1 MSTQL
6 SLHAISKSYDHR
18 LVLDQISCA
27 FPPGQVSGVIGEN
40 GSGKS
45 TLFRLLAGLE
55 QPDDGQVSLTAEG
68 GIGYLAQDNPLPLHL
83 DVDAVADHA
92 LADLRAIE
100 ARLRSLEI
108 VLADGNLDVLA
119 EYGDLQ
125 TAFEIREGYDADA
138 RLQRALHGL
147 GLSNLPG
154 HRRLSQLSGGEQAR
168 LHLAA
173 VLAASPEILL
183 LDEPTNHLD
192 LAALTWLEE
201 HLRARAGTTVV
212 VSHDR
217 AFLDRVTATLFE
229 LDGDT
234 HRMTRYGN
242 GYSGYLSE
250 KAAERAR
257 LAQAR
262 EQWEDEVAQMRVTV
276 RTTAQR
282 VAIGRAMTDNNK
294 VAYDRAAGRVNEAE
308 SSKIR
313 NAKERLRR
321 LEEAPPPV
329 PAKPL
334 RFTASLRTAGT
345 ADNGPVLDA
354 VGVAVRDRLDPCSLQ
369 VPAGGRLLITG
380 PNGIGKS
387 TLLDVLAGSLAPGQ
401 GSLTRRGRIGYLPQ
415 EVDEERPDETLRSAL
430 TRHPGTSRLGLFR
443 RDQLQTRV
451 GALSTGQRR
460 RLAIA
465 RLLTT
470 PYDVLLLDEP
480 TNHLSLVLVEEF
492 EAALDQYDGALVVVS
507 HDRRFLSRWRGNV
520 LELRENTLACH

>member
-18 LVLDQISCA
+18 LVLDQINCA

-55 QPDDGQVSLTAEG
+55 RPDDGQVSLTAEG

-125 TAFEIREGYDADA
+125 TAFEIRDGYDADA

-173 VLAASPEILL
+173 VLASSPEILL

-201 HLRARAGTTVV
+201 HLRARSGTTVV

-234 HRMTRYGN
+234 HR
-242 GYSGYLSE
+242 
-250 KAAERAR
+250 
-257 LAQAR
+257 
-262 EQWEDEVAQMRVTV
+262 DDPV
-276 RTTAQR
+276 R
-282 VAIGRAMTDNNK
+282 
-294 VAYDRAAGRVNEAE
+294 
-308 SSKIR
+308 
-313 NAKERLRR
+313 ERLQR
-321 LEEAPPPV
+321 LSHRE
-329 PAKPL
+329 
-334 RFTASLRTAGT
+334 
-345 ADNGPVLDA
+345 
-354 VGVAVRDRLDPCSLQ
+354 
-369 VPAGGRLLITG
+369 GG
-380 PNGIGKS
+380 
-387 TLLDVLAGSLAPGQ
+387 
-401 GSLTRRGRIGYLPQ
+401 
-415 EVDEERPDETLRSAL
+415 
-430 TRHPGTSRLGLFR
+430 
-443 RDQLQTRV
+443 
-451 GALSTGQRR
+451 
-460 RLAIA
+460 
-465 RLLTT
+465 
-470 PYDVLLLDEP
+470 
-480 TNHLSLVLVEEF
+480 
-492 EAALDQYDGALVVVS
+492 
-507 HDRRFLSRWRGNV
+507 
-520 LELRENTLACH
+520 